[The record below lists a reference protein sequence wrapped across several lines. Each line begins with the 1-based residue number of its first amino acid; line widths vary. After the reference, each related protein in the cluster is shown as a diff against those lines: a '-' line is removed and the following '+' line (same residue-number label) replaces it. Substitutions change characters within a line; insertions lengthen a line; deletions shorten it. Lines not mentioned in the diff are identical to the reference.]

1 MRLHRNR
8 YSEEFK
14 EQIVRECQQV
24 GNIAVVARRHEISA
38 KTAANW
44 VRAAKARGSA
54 SPLPRD
60 RDARLKEL
68 ERRLRTV
75 STENDKLKRLVAEK
89 ELELAILRELRTL
102 PNPR

>member
-1 MRLHRNR
+1 MQRNK

-24 GNIAVVARRHEISA
+24 GNIALVARRHEISA

-44 VRAAKARGSA
+44 VRAAKMRGSA

-60 RDARLKEL
+60 KDERLKEL

>member
-44 VRAAKARGSA
+44 VRAAKARGSV
-54 SPLPRD
+54 SPPPRD

>member
-1 MRLHRNR
+1 VSSSSNPKRGNFRPAQ
-8 YSEEFK
+8 SGEF
-14 EQIVRECQQV
+14 QD
-24 GNIAVVARRHEISA
+24 GLD
-38 KTAANW
+38 NW

-54 SPLPRD
+54 SPLPGD

-68 ERRLRTV
+68 ERRLRTA